1 MIRIEPREK
10 ISRSSTVLIPIL
22 SAVVSLL
29 FAAIPLIAAGANPLI
44 AYVEMAKGVFG
55 SIFAI
60 SEMLTRATP
69 LIFTGLAA
77 AIAFRAKLWNIGAEG
92 QLYLGAI
99 AAVTIGSGLFDLPAL
114 LLLPLIIVLGAGA

>member
-10 ISRSSTVLIPIL
+10 ISQSSTVLIPIL

-77 AIAFRAKLWNIGAEG
+77 AIEE
-92 QLYLGAI
+92 
-99 AAVTIGSGLFDLPAL
+99 
-114 LLLPLIIVLGAGA
+114 IV